1 MAKSESKA
9 EAIADIMSLFEVVIE
24 SSKVGMRKPDPKIYE
39 LACKEMGIEP
49 SEALYLDDL
58 GINLKPAR
66 ALGMS
71 TIKVLSAD
79 QAINEL
85 EQQLDLSLR

>member
-1 MAKSESKA
+1 
-9 EAIADIMSLFEVVIE
+9 
-24 SSKVGMRKPDPKIYE
+24 MRKPDPKIYE

-49 SEALYLDDL
+49 SEAIYLDDL

-79 QAINEL
+79 QAIGEL
-85 EQQLDLSLR
+85 EQQLGLSLR

>member
-1 MAKSESKA
+1 
-9 EAIADIMSLFEVVIE
+9 
-24 SSKVGMRKPDPKIYE
+24 MRKPDPKIYE

-49 SEALYLDDL
+49 SEAIYLDDL

-79 QAINEL
+79 QAIDEL
-85 EQQLDLSLR
+85 EQQLGLSLR